1 MLGFSLP
8 RSRPWRDFAAWVA
21 TINGL
26 AWASRRLLNRCA
38 SFQSFAP
45 HAALNKRLVASAG
58 VPSPARRQSSARL
71 QLLTCSP

>member
-8 RSRPWRDFAAWVA
+8 RSRPWRDLAAWVA

-26 AWASRRLLNRCA
+26 AWTSRMILNRCA
-38 SFQSFAP
+38 GFQPFAR

-58 VPSPARRQSSARL
+58 VPSPAHRPSSARL
-71 QLLTCSP
+71 PLLTGSS

>member
-8 RSRPWRDFAAWVA
+8 RSRPWRDLAARVA

-26 AWASRRLLNRCA
+26 AWVSPMILYRYAG
-38 SFQSFAP
+38 FQPFAP

-58 VPSPARRQSSARL
+58 VPSTEQRSTPAAQWQPLVA
-71 QLLTCSP
+71 